1 MSDLVDLQRQF
12 LRALNED
19 AGALDGVVVDAAR
32 RMTVHRTTIEGGLFN
47 TLANGFPALRRV
59 VGGPVFASLV
69 SEFIATAPP
78 RHPLL
83 STYGRGFPAFVAT
96 HPIAASLP
104 YLQDL
109 ARVEWARQDS
119 YLAADA
125 ALLDPG
131 SLNTGGPDSLSRLT
145 LRLHPATRVITSPF
159 PVHTI
164 WRLNQ
169 PDVDDKDIPAVDM
182 KVAEHVIVTRP
193 RAEVVTR
200 AISLADAALVRAVM
214 SGATLGAAVEG
225 AFALA
230 PDFDV
235 TQALAGHF
243 ANGTFANA

>member
-1 MSDLVDLQRQF
+1 MSELLDLQRRFQ
-12 LRALNED
+12 RALKED
-19 AGALDGVVVDAAR
+19 PGALDGVVVDAASR
-32 RMTVHRTTIEGGLFN
+32 LSIHKTTIEGGLLS

-59 VGGPVFASLV
+59 VGGTIFASLA
-69 SEFIATAPP
+69 SEFIDAVPP
-78 RHPLL
+78 RHPVL
-83 STYGRGFPAFVAT
+83 STYGADFAAFVAT

-109 ARVEWARQDS
+109 ARVEWARQES

-125 ALLDPG
+125 AFLAADG
-131 SLNTGGPDSLSRLT
+131 LNTADPNSLSLLT
-145 LRLHPATRVITSPF
+145 FRLHPATRVITSPF

-193 RAEVVTR
+193 RADVVTR

-214 SGATLGAAVEG
+214 AGATLGAAVEG
-225 AFALA
+225 AFAVA

-243 ANGTFANA
+243 ANGTFISL